1 MLSSSPQPLFPQ
13 SARDDETPPPP
24 GDINGAVS
32 VDEFLRL
39 NFQSFTIRQLIQA
52 ILVSVP
58 HFFDGQ
64 QTFISLFADAP
75 TPQTQR
81 ACSTATAANH
91 RSHATTTVTEWGLD
105 CGTTSSLVA
114 GLPASSFFAGCL
126 VGGFFLPALSDTW
139 LGRKKLLFLSCFGMS
154 VAALATAFSPNVW
167 VYSALR
173 LAAGVCRSSISTCVP
188 VLLTECAGSRWR
200 GRAAIVGFLAF
211 SLGLLSLPG
220 IAYANRS
227 SSWRLLYIWTS
238 TPSIIFCILS
248 YPFVTE
254 SPRWLLLRGHRDQ
267 AADVL
272 TTLSSPFTLRRSK
285 TCSHNIPEDPTTNNI
300 AAASSSVKQLLGRRW
315 ARQRLA
321 VVAVLALGTGL
332 QFFVLLLGVGNLH
345 HLSLYLG
352 VALNGLLDV
361 PAYALTFLL
370 IETRGR
376 RPVLLASCLA
386 SGLCSLAYVAVGGE
400 VGVVKVVVELGALFC
415 VCMAFNVLVIYTMEL
430 FPTSVRNTAA
440 AVGRQAIMVGA
451 VISPLLVA
459 GGRRAGE
466 LASYGVAGVVV
477 VLCGLGVV
485 WLPETKGLAISDTL
499 DEQENR
505 ENNVGA

>member
-1 MLSSSPQPLFPQ
+1 MQ
-13 SARDDETPPPP
+13 
-24 GDINGAVS
+24 I
-32 VDEFLRL
+32 
-39 NFQSFTIRQLIQA
+39 
-52 ILVSVP
+52 
-58 HFFDGQ
+58 
-64 QTFISLFADAP
+64 
-75 TPQTQR
+75 
-81 ACSTATAANH
+81 
-91 RSHATTTVTEWGLD
+91 
-105 CGTTSSLVA
+105 
-114 GLPASSFFAGCL
+114 
-126 VGGFFLPALSDTW
+126 
-139 LGRKKLLFLSCFGMS
+139 
-154 VAALATAFSPNVW
+154 
-167 VYSALR
+167 
-173 LAAGVCRSSISTCVP
+173 
-188 VLLTECAGSRWR
+188 
-200 GRAAIVGFLAF
+200 
-211 SLGLLSLPG
+211 G
-220 IAYANRS
+220 IAYANRY

-238 TPSIIFCILS
+238 IPSIIFCILS

-254 SPRWLLLRGHRDQ
+254 SPRWLLLRGHRHQ
-267 AADVL
+267 AAHVL
-272 TTLSSPFTLRRSK
+272 ATLSSPFTLRRSK
-285 TCSHNIPEDPTTNNI
+285 TCSHNNNNNNTNIPEEPTTTNI
-300 AAASSSVKQLLGRRW
+300 AAAPSSSVKQLLGRRW

-321 VVAVLALGTGL
+321 VVTVLALGTGL

-376 RPVLLASCLA
+376 RPVLLASCLT
-386 SGLCSLAYVAVGGE
+386 SGLCSFAYVAVGGE

-459 GGRRAGE
+459 GGRRKGD
-466 LASYGVAGVVV
+466 LVSYGAAGVVV

-499 DEQENR
+499 DEQESR
-505 ENNVGA
+505 ENNGGGV